1 MAIEH
6 SRTHCIGEFQFPVT
20 PQNII
25 AYWRSQDVV
34 IIDVRPGNGGIVVGE
49 GSRSLSDSERF
60 EFEADAGMIRQA
72 WFKNRDSAKGKF
84 DSTNVMRP
92 STFKGIARDIAA
104 AQANRLRG
112 QLGRSDRQDRSE
124 IRGRHISVIRKPGSA
139 PLFVI
144 GARVVAEPEAH
155 SSAREA

>member
-1 MAIEH
+1 MINH
-6 SRTHCIGEFQFPVT
+6 SRAHEIKGHQFPVT
-20 PQNII
+20 PQNVI
-25 AYWRSQDVV
+25 AYWRSRDVV
-34 IIDVRPGNGGIVVGE
+34 IIDVRPGDGGIVVAE
-49 GSRSLSDSERF
+49 GSKPLSNSERS

-72 WFKNRDSAKGKF
+72 WFKNRQSAKSKF
-84 DSTNVMRP
+84 DSTNVMG
-92 STFKGIARDIAA
+92 SFTFRGIARDIAA

-144 GARVVAEPEAH
+144 GARAVAEPEAH